1 MLHVETQGSGR
12 DIALLHGWGV
22 TARVWSDV
30 ASMLAHRCRVHMV
43 DLPGYG
49 MSAACASTADEIV
62 EHLAQS
68 LPSRLTVCA
77 WSLGGQLA
85 LRWAA
90 CKPRQIE
97 RLVLVATTPRFV
109 RSSGWEHGID
119 EDVLTRFM
127 SDVEQDGDG
136 ALDRFAAFQARGDR
150 YAKSIIRQLREC
162 AAVDCSPDTLAG
174 GLALLKQT
182 DLRAEVEKVA
192 QTSLIV
198 HGANDAVTPLPA
210 GAWLAATM
218 RNARLVGFAETGH
231 APFLS
236 DPATFVS
243 CVADFCDG

>member
-12 DIALLHGWGV
+12 DIVLLHGWGV

-30 ASMLAHRCRVHMV
+30 ASAFAGRYRLHAV

-49 MSAACASTADEIV
+49 MSTPCTFTLDSIV
-62 EHLAQS
+62 ERLAQS
-68 LPSRLTVCA
+68 LPSRLIVCA

-109 RSSGWEHGID
+109 RTAGWEHGID
-119 EDVLTRFM
+119 EDVL
-127 SDVEQDGDG
+127 
-136 ALDRFAAFQARGDR
+136 DRFARDLEQAQDAVLERFAALQAHGDHR
-150 YAKSIIRQLREC
+150 ATSIARRLRQC
-162 AAVDCSPDTLAG
+162 AAGTSSAETLAA
-174 GLALLKQT
+174 GLALLKNA
-182 DLRAEVEKVA
+182 DLRTDAAKIA
-192 QTSLIV
+192 QPTLGI
-198 HGANDAVTPLPA
+198 HGANDTLTPLEA

-218 RNARLVGFAETGH
+218 HDAHLIEFANAGH

-236 DPATFVS
+236 DPAAFVARF
-243 CVADFCDG
+243 ADFCDG